1 MKKRVVRTLL
11 TAAMALS
18 LTAVAA
24 TGVFAEEADYSDVS
38 IAYLTPSLDV
48 PFWTYVKFGVE
59 DQAAQTMPG
68 AKVTTYDSKDSA
80 DTQLANAQ
88 DAITKGVTAIVI
100 SPTDSASCVS
110 VLSEAEDAG
119 VPVVICDIG
128 SDSGTYLSFIA
139 TDNFAGAKELG
150 EYVASKLNEG
160 DQVAQITLNQAR
172 INGVRRKEGFEEGIA
187 SNGLEEVDFRQMEKV
202 NRQEGHDF
210 TQDLATA
217 YPELKCVFC
226 HSEDPSMGAV
236 AALEE
241 VGNEDCLVAGF
252 DCSPEVVD
260 AIKEGKII
268 ATAAQQPVLMGRTSV
283 DQIKASLDGEEVEKE
298 VTLGTFLVTTDNI
311 EEKYD
316 ELLAVALTAE

>member
-1 MKKRVVRTLL
+1 MKKKVVRTLL
-11 TAAMALS
+11 TAVMALS
-18 LTAVAA
+18 LTAIAA
-24 TGVFAEEADYSDVS
+24 TGAVAEEDYSDVS

-59 DQAAQTMPG
+59 DQVAQTMPG
-68 AKVTTYDSKDSA
+68 AKVTTYDSKDNA

-139 TDNFAGAKELG
+139 TDNFAGAQELG
-150 EYVASKLNEG
+150 EYVAGKLSEG
-160 DQVAQITLNQAR
+160 DKVAQITLNQAR
-172 INGVRRKEGFEEGIA
+172 INGVRRKEGFEAGIET
-187 SNGLEEVDFRQMEKV
+187 NKLEEVDFRQMEKV

-210 TQDLATA
+210 TQDLVTA
-217 YPELKCVFC
+217 YPDLKCIFC

-236 AALEE
+236 AAREE
-241 VGNEDCLVAGF
+241 VENEDCLVAGF

-268 ATAAQQPVLMGRTSV
+268 ATAAQQPVLMGRTSA
-283 DQIKASLDGEEVEKE
+283 DQIKANLDGEEVEKE
-298 VTLGTFLVTTDNI
+298 VTLGTFLVTADNI

-316 ELLAVALTAE
+316 ELLAVALTAD